1 MGVVRALACG
11 LRRGWRAWPASC
23 RLPLTQAAFIL
34 WRVETR
40 APSAELDGFRVVTL
54 PAGID
59 LDNAEQVHTMLTG
72 VLAAGV
78 SVVVADMAATGYCTL
93 EGVQA
98 LLRAHRATGAA
109 GAQLRLAQ
117 VRPGIQRVLE
127 LTGTIRL
134 LRPYPTLDAAR
145 AGEAA
150 RPAALALIPGIAP
163 NLPGVVC
170 RRDR

>member
-1 MGVVRALACG
+1 ME
-11 LRRGWRAWPASC
+11 
-23 RLPLTQAAFIL
+23 I
-34 WRVETR
+34 R

-134 LRPYPTLDAAR
+134 LRPYPTLDAAEP
-145 AGEAA
+145 AK
-150 RPAALALIPGIAP
+150 RPGPP
-163 NLPGVVC
+163 
-170 RRDR
+170 RWR